1 MEELLAKTTQLHV
14 SDEEEWEID
23 QSLSSTIARYNLRGR
38 LVSNVDHSRGF
49 LKKILGRIWRLK
61 EADWNVK
68 IQDKHDTGMFLSFSF
83 VSEQTQSRILAKML
97 WYLSNGLLILGKMV
111 NTNESWKNDL
121 TIFPIWGRVLGVP
134 TDFLTE
140 KNTMRLASMAGA
152 VISIPNSDVWMSIN
166 KLVWPGYLLPCGG
179 SKIWVACKYEELPF
193 MCFRCGKIR
202 HNQKDCSLEYAEIVG
217 ADGVRAKA
225 YGVWLKVDNEL
236 RDGFHEGLK
245 EPRKEVQRITKE
257 QPHISLPNQGL
268 QVSNSFTP
276 LVDEMEIGKS
286 ALYGKLLLNNTVK
299 DSGDNSKINGTNG
312 APKPTEGTGQIG
324 DQESDEAQHKGKRR
338 MVETQAVM
346 GYGKLQKIDTPANDS
361 LGQPQ
366 LFDVPI
372 TFPKEGDAF
381 NGGSSFTFGSGKHN
395 LSKEHRRKVA
405 MKKDGKNRKSK
416 SESLPHA
423 LWSCAKA
430 KEVWK
435 FLPYYSRIRHYKV
448 GTMFDI
454 LVEIRHHLSK
464 DEFEEENRNRL
475 WNHLPT
481 MKSDRLIEWVLNSY
495 PNPATISKDRCSDI
509 STPKANL
516 NCWQAPPPPPDGVYC
531 VYCDAALF
539 PGTEGVGL
547 GFIWTDWTGKIM
559 AAGMHFLPHLCSV
572 FIAEAEAVLAALK
585 NCPIDTSSSFEVR
598 TNCKKLVDEFN
609 GDCNSLTMARPVIN
623 KIKRHQRFPF
633 CTKLNFVYRKDNEI
647 AHMFEHHLTQSFL
660 NSFPQWL
667 AKYCKASLLHSL

>member
-416 SESLPHA
+416 S
-423 LWSCAKA
+423 
-430 KEVWK
+430 
-435 FLPYYSRIRHYKV
+435 
-448 GTMFDI
+448 
-454 LVEIRHHLSK
+454 
-464 DEFEEENRNRL
+464 
-475 WNHLPT
+475 
-481 MKSDRLIEWVLNSY
+481 
-495 PNPATISKDRCSDI
+495 
-509 STPKANL
+509 
-516 NCWQAPPPPPDGVYC
+516 
-531 VYCDAALF
+531 ALF

-633 CTKLNFVYRKDNEI
+633 CTKLNFLDKTESLCRILSNTEKKVNEI
-647 AHMFEHHLTQSFL
+647 CENTELSKRCLEDSTNWQACTLNGRNYVVQRQKCNNISGNNLIGDGVQEDHRHSRDCVGWQSLGTSYGSNNVKFSYRL
-660 NSFPQWL
+660 G
-667 AKYCKASLLHSL
+667 HSIYEYGTSSIGH